1 MKFTS
6 LAVAALFVAN
16 TSAVILS
23 DKKKGDNG
31 NGLAY
36 DLDVP
41 TLKKAE
47 GDNAAKTQAFNGA
60 KESLE
65 TAQEKADLAK
75 TQSADAKAADAT
87 ATGEKQ
93 AARKVL
99 ESAGHLDA
107 DYDSVES
114 THKAAVKAKWDT
126 LDAKLRTEDD
136 LIEKNHVLERKKR
149 DFDAATAAKE
159 ASDANLKANQDRV
172 ANEKDQL
179 ERGEN
184 QDRLKTVTHNSQAK
198 VSEIQGKHDERERG
212 NGRLFKAVASI

>member
-198 VSEIQGKHDERERG
+198 VSEIQGKHDERERA
-212 NGRLFKAVASI
+212 NGRLFKAVASF